1 MIEIKTVGEDI
12 KADIEIVGNIYD
24 NPELIGDGDDDE
36 EP

>member
-24 NPELIGDGDDDE
+24 NSELDKGGNKNVR
-36 EP
+36 